1 MLTTS
6 DLKIARALSAS
17 SAPYLSSILY
27 AFTFVSVEDKDLP
40 YVACDKSLNFY
51 FNPNADM
58 TMDELVGAVLHECGH
73 VFRQHFSRRGVR
85 NPRKWNIAGDAVIN
99 KDIRDAGLS
108 LPPGTIDYKV
118 EGIPLTAMS
127 STESVYEYAFGN
139 GDDGNDDGGGDSDED
154 SDDSGEGS
162 SDAGGDG
169 DSDSDGDSD
178 QSQGQGQGRSQSEDG
193 GDDGDGEGSGEGSS
207 GEDGDWDA
215 GGEGSGE
222 GGGCGSASDGVARS
236 YEVPATTPPSV
247 VASAIEESAEDAI
260 NAEGQQPGSV
270 PAGILRSAHRIKKK
284 SKSAEKVLRNIIGG
298 NFTEKVSGASDYTYT
313 RPNKRHNVKDVIL
326 PSLYDQET
334 ELVVGV
340 AVDTS
345 ASMSKEH
352 LGQAL
357 GVFESMSKAVNMSI
371 VAVAVDV
378 VAGDV
383 QKINPHGIKDF
394 FSKKLTGGGGTN
406 LVPGAEAICDYT
418 KKNRLPP
425 IDIMIFLSDGFVFFE
440 HTKPKFLRNIP
451 TYMIVISTRNDFAP
465 PLTSYPHW
473 LKALD
478 CS

>member
-127 STESVYEYAFGN
+127 STESVYEYAFG
-139 GDDGNDDGGGDSDED
+139 GGDGDED

-162 SDAGGDG
+162 SD
-169 DSDSDGDSD
+169 GDSD
-178 QSQGQGQGRSQSEDG
+178 QSQGQGQDRSQSEDDGDG
-193 GDDGDGEGSGEGSS
+193 GSDEADGNEDSDGDGEDS
-207 GEDGDWDA
+207 DGD
-215 GGEGSGE
+215 GGNESSEGSGE

-425 IDIMIFLSDGFVFFE
+425 IDIMIFLSDGFVFFDK
-440 HTKPKFLRNIP
+440 TKPKFLRNIP

-465 PLTSYPHW
+465 PLTSYPRW
-473 LKALD
+473 IKALD

>member
-6 DLKIARALSAS
+6 DLKIARALAAS

-85 NPRKWNIAGDAVIN
+85 DPRKWNIAGDAVIN

-108 LPPGTIDYKV
+108 LPPGTVDYEV

-139 GDDGNDDGGGDSDED
+139 GDGDD
-154 SDDSGEGS
+154 DD
-162 SDAGGDG
+162 DGDG
-169 DSDSDGDSD
+169 DSGDGAGSDEDESD
-178 QSQGQGQGRSQSEDG
+178 QSQGQGQGQDGDPEDDG
-193 GDDGDGEGSGEGSS
+193 GDDGDADLDGDSEGEGDGEGE
-207 GEDGDWDA
+207 GK
-215 GGEGSGE
+215 EGSE
-222 GGGCGSASDGVARS
+222 GSGGCGSASDGVPRS

-260 NAEGQQPGSV
+260 KAEGQQPGSV

-313 RPNKRHNVKDVIL
+313 RPNKRHDVKDVIL

-371 VAVAVDV
+371 IAVAVDT

-383 QKINPHGIKDF
+383 ERINPQGIKRF
-394 FSKKLTGGGGTN
+394 FSKKLTGGGGTD
-406 LVPGAEAICDYT
+406 LAPGAKAICDYT
-418 KKNRLPP
+418 KKNKLPP

-440 HTKPKFLRNIP
+440 KTKPKFLRNIP
-451 TYMIVISTRNDFAP
+451 TYMIVISTRRDSAP
-465 PLTSYPHW
+465 PFKAYPRW